1 MPSHMLVLKERILS
15 AYASGISGVVITHG
29 TDTLE
34 ETAFF
39 LIQRLATNYQLF

>member
-1 MPSHMLVLKERILS
+1 MLVLRERILS

-34 ETAFF
+34 ETA
-39 LIQRLATNYQLF
+39 TYV